1 MTGRGKGGKGL
12 GKGGAKRHRKVLRD
26 NIQGITKPAI
36 RRLARRGG
44 VKRISGLIYEE
55 TRGVLKVFLEN
66 VIRDAVTYTEH
77 AKRKTVTAMDVVYAL
92 KRQGRTLYGFGVKP
106 PRCDKMAETA
116 TEVAAAAPTAATP
129 AKAPKKAK
137 VAKKPKQ
144 PAAHPPVNDMVLA
157 AIKTLKE
164 RNGSSLQAIKKYIA
178 ANYKCDVAKLST
190 FIKKALKSG
199 VEKGKLIQTKGTGA
213 SGSFKIKADAKKP
226 AVGKK
231 PKKAAAATKK
241 PKKAS
246 GEKKK
251 AAKKPAGEKKPKAA
265 TKPTASGKAVKKAGK
280 ATKAIVKGDKKK
292 RKQRRKES
300 YAIYIYKVLKQVHPD
315 TGVSSKAMS
324 IMNSFVNDIFERIAS
339 EASRLAHYNKRST
352 ITSREIQTAVRLL
365 LPGELAKHAV
375 SEGTKAV
382 TKYTSSN
389 ICWVVEKERANADSR
404 NPTMAR
410 TKQTAR
416 KSTGGKAP
424 RKQLAT
430 KAARKSAPATGGV
443 KKPHRYR
450 PGTVALRE
458 IRRYQKST
466 ELLIRKLPFQR
477 LVREIAQDFKTDL
490 RFQSSAVMAL
500 QEASEA
506 YLVGLFEDTNLCA
519 IHAMTGRGKGG
530 KGLGKGGAKRHRKVL
545 RDNIQGITKPAIRRL
560 ARRGGVKRISGL
572 IYEETRGVLKVFL
585 ENVIRDAVT
594 YTEHAKRKTV
604 TAMDVVYALKRQG
617 RTLYGFGG

>member
-1 MTGRGKGGKGL
+1 MSGRGKGGKGL

-92 KRQGRTLYGFGVKP
+92 KRQGRRSP
-106 PRCDKMAETA
+106 
-116 TEVAAAAPTAATP
+116 EVRSSRP
-129 AKAPKKAK
+129 A
-137 VAKKPKQ
+137 
-144 PAAHPPVNDMVLA
+144 
-157 AIKTLKE
+157 
-164 RNGSSLQAIKKYIA
+164 
-178 ANYKCDVAKLST
+178 
-190 FIKKALKSG
+190 
-199 VEKGKLIQTKGTGA
+199 
-213 SGSFKIKADAKKP
+213 
-226 AVGKK
+226 
-231 PKKAAAATKK
+231 
-241 PKKAS
+241 
-246 GEKKK
+246 
-251 AAKKPAGEKKPKAA
+251 
-265 TKPTASGKAVKKAGK
+265 
-280 ATKAIVKGDKKK
+280 
-292 RKQRRKES
+292 
-300 YAIYIYKVLKQVHPD
+300 
-315 TGVSSKAMS
+315 
-324 IMNSFVNDIFERIAS
+324 
-339 EASRLAHYNKRST
+339 
-352 ITSREIQTAVRLL
+352 
-365 LPGELAKHAV
+365 
-375 SEGTKAV
+375 
-382 TKYTSSN
+382 
-389 ICWVVEKERANADSR
+389 
-404 NPTMAR
+404 MAR

-500 QEASEA
+500 QEACEA
-506 YLVGLFEDTNLCA
+506 YLVGLFEDTNLCCLSL
-519 IHAMTGRGKGG
+519 IMSGRGKGG